1 MLKKL
6 LGGGKK
12 KEFFLELDEASS
24 VPTSEAKVEAPAPE
38 AKVENPAPEAKVE
51 APAPEVKVETPAP
64 EATTEVV
71 EQPAPAKTTK
81 KTSIKNKAKKA
92 EPKTEIVPTSPTL
105 TNTEATK
112 KEEPKEVGF
121 ATKFYMTSTP
131 RRRPGPSLNNFKEIA
146 SQMGMRRV

>member
-1 MLKKL
+1 MLKNL

-12 KEFFLELDEASS
+12 KEFFLELDESSS
-24 VPTSEAKVEAPAPE
+24 VPTSEAKVETPAPE
-38 AKVENPAPEAKVE
+38 AKVETPAPEAKVE
-51 APAPEVKVETPAP
+51 APAPE
-64 EATTEVV
+64 ATTEVV
-71 EQPAPAKTTK
+71 EEAAPTKKSK
-81 KTSIKNKAKKA
+81 KTSIKKKAKKA
-92 EPKTEIVPTSPTL
+92 EPKTEIVPTSPAL
-105 TNTEATK
+105 NNAEATK

>member
-1 MLKKL
+1 MLKNL

-12 KEFFLELDEASS
+12 KEFFLELDESSS
-24 VPTSEAKVEAPAPE
+24 VPTSEAKVETPAPE
-38 AKVENPAPEAKVE
+38 AKVETPAPEA
-51 APAPEVKVETPAP
+51 ETPQP

-71 EQPAPAKTTK
+71 EQPAPAKKSK
-81 KTSIKNKAKKA
+81 KTSIKKKAKKA
-92 EPKTEIVPTSPTL
+92 EPKTEIVPTSPAL

-131 RRRPGPSLNNFKEIA
+131 RRRPGPSLNNFKEMA
-146 SQMGMRRV
+146 SQVGVRRV